1 MKLSNILIY
10 SVIWIV
16 LIGETILM
24 HSPKKWMTHS
34 NAVLDE
40 EEFAELYDDFYRL
53 CGSITGRDNMIF
65 IVWIVMHVFIISCW
79 TRFQRK
85 YNIDNCVLIVIFE

>member
-16 LIGETILM
+16 LTEEKILM

-34 NAVLDE
+34 NAVFGE
-40 EEFAELYDDFYRL
+40 EEFSEEYDDFYRL
-53 CGSITGRDNMIF
+53 CGSITGRDNMDLHYLDLDVCLYHIGPVF
-65 IVWIVMHVFIISCW
+65 SEDRILIIVF
-79 TRFQRK
+79 
-85 YNIDNCVLIVIFE
+85 

>member
-16 LIGETILM
+16 LTEEKILM

-34 NAVLDE
+34 NAVFGE
-40 EEFAELYDDFYRL
+40 EEFSELYDDFYRL
-53 CGSITGRDNMIF
+53 CGSITGRDNIDLHCLDLDACLYHNHIGPVF
-65 IVWIVMHVFIISCW
+65 SEDSILIIVF
-79 TRFQRK
+79 
-85 YNIDNCVLIVIFE
+85 

>member
-16 LIGETILM
+16 LIGEKILM

-34 NAVLDE
+34 NAVLGE
-40 EEFAELYDDFYRL
+40 EEFSEVYDDFYRL
-53 CGSITGRDNMIF
+53 
-65 IVWIVMHVFIISCW
+65 
-79 TRFQRK
+79 
-85 YNIDNCVLIVIFE
+85 

>member
-65 IVWIVMHVFIISCW
+65 IVW

>member
-53 CGSITGRDNMIF
+53 CGSITGRDN
-65 IVWIVMHVFIISCW
+65 
-79 TRFQRK
+79 
-85 YNIDNCVLIVIFE
+85 IDLHCLDWDACLYHIMLDPFSAKI

>member
-16 LIGETILM
+16 LTEEKILM

-34 NAVLDE
+34 NAVFGE
-40 EEFAELYDDFYRL
+40 EEFSEEYDDFYRL

-65 IVWIVMHVFIISCW
+65 IVWIGMHVFII
-79 TRFQRK
+79 
-85 YNIDNCVLIVIFE
+85 II

>member
-40 EEFAELYDDFYRL
+40 EEFAELYDEIMRVDY
-53 CGSITGRDNMIF
+53 
-65 IVWIVMHVFIISCW
+65 W
-79 TRFQRK
+79 
-85 YNIDNCVLIVIFE
+85 

>member
-34 NAVLDE
+34 NAVLGE

-53 CGSITGRDNMIF
+53 CGSITGRDNMDLHCLDWDACLYHIGPVF
-65 IVWIVMHVFIISCW
+65 SEDRILIIVF
-79 TRFQRK
+79 
-85 YNIDNCVLIVIFE
+85 

>member
-16 LIGETILM
+16 LTEEKILM

-34 NAVLDE
+34 NAVFGE
-40 EEFAELYDDFYRL
+40 EEFSEVYDDFYRL
-53 CGSITGRDNMIF
+53 CGSITGRDNMDLHCLDLDACLYHIGPVF
-65 IVWIVMHVFIISCW
+65 SEDRILIIVF
-79 TRFQRK
+79 
-85 YNIDNCVLIVIFE
+85 

>member
-16 LIGETILM
+16 LTEEKILM

-34 NAVLDE
+34 NAVFGE
-40 EEFAELYDDFYRL
+40 EEFSEEYDDFYRL
-53 CGSITGRDNMIF
+53 CGSITGRDNMDLHYLDLDACLYHNHIGPVF
-65 IVWIVMHVFIISCW
+65 SENIILIIVF
-79 TRFQRK
+79 
-85 YNIDNCVLIVIFE
+85 